1 MLIRIF
7 GADFWCRGTH
17 YVPHALLYN
26 QYKTTFPLT
35 AILTS
40 LHCVI
45 SQAEIRLIRLI
56 RL

>member
-7 GADFWCRGTH
+7 GADFWCLGTH

-26 QYKTTFPLT
+26 QYKATFPMT
-35 AILTS
+35 AILTY
-40 LHCVI
+40 LPWVI
-45 SQAEIRLIRLI
+45 SQTEIRLIRLI